1 MSGMKGE
8 KIAGGG
14 SRLSLPLSDTIV
26 NTLIKTTMMMLAQAP
41 IVIAETIEAMNGVK
55 ILFSIRYQC

>member
-26 NTLIKTTMMMLAQAP
+26 NTLMRITMMMLAQAP
-41 IVIAETIEAMNGVK
+41 IMTAEKIEAMNGVK
-55 ILFSIRYQC
+55 IWLSIKYQY

>member
-1 MSGMKGE
+1 MSGINGE

-26 NTLIKTTMMMLAQAP
+26 NTLMKITMMMLAQAP
-41 IVIAETIEAMNGVK
+41 IMTAEKIEAMNGVK
-55 ILFSIRYQC
+55 IWLSVTYQY

>member
-1 MSGMKGE
+1 MSGINGE

-26 NTLIKTTMMMLAQAP
+26 NTLMKITMMMLAQAP
-41 IVIAETIEAMNGVK
+41 IMTAEKIEAINGVK
-55 ILFSIRYQC
+55 IWLSVTYQY